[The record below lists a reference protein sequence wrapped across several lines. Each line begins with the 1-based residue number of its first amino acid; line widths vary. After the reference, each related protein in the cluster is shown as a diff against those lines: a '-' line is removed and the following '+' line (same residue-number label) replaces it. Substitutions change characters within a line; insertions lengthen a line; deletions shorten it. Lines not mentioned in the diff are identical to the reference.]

1 MSESEQDQQP
11 YVIVERRASGVV
23 AFVCG
28 ALVGAGVALLLAPK
42 SGRETQADLRE
53 GARRFKEGTGER
65 LTDLRDTL
73 GDRYDRTRD
82 QVGTRVGAFRRNV
95 ADRQKKA
102 GEALK
107 AGKDAARQARSDLEA
122 RVSES
127 KEAYRAAL
135 AEGAAPEE
143 GLEEAP
149 EDGPGDEAA
158 DGTGDKAG
166 EAPGA
171 DESVGDADGEASRE

>member
-1 MSESEQDQQP
+1 MSEQEQQP
-11 YVIVERRASGVV
+11 YVVVERRASGVV
-23 AFVCG
+23 AFLCG

-42 SGRETQADLRE
+42 SGRETQADLKE
-53 GARRFKEGTGER
+53 GARRLREGTGER

-73 GDRYDRTRD
+73 GERYDRTRD
-82 QVGTRVGAFRRNV
+82 QVETQVGAFRRNV

-102 GEALK
+102 GEAIK

-135 AEGAAPEE
+135 AEG
-143 GLEEAP
+143 GDP
-149 EDGPGDEAA
+149 EDGSGDGSGDATGDE
-158 DGTGDKAG
+158 AG
-166 EAPGA
+166 EAPEA
-171 DESVGDADGEASRE
+171 DEKAGDADGGASRE

>member
-1 MSESEQDQQP
+1 MSEQDQQP

-23 AFVCG
+23 AFLCG

-42 SGRETQADLRE
+42 SGRETQADLKE
-53 GARRFKEGTGER
+53 GARRLREGTGER
-65 LTDLRDTL
+65 LTDLRETL
-73 GDRYDRTRD
+73 EERYDRTRD
-82 QVGTRVGAFRRNV
+82 QVETSVGAFRRNV

-122 RVSES
+122 RVAES

-143 GLEEAP
+143 QP
-149 EDGPGDEAA
+149 ENGSGDGSGDGAGDE
-158 DGTGDKAG
+158 AG
-166 EAPGA
+166 EAPEA
-171 DESVGDADGEASRE
+171 DENAGDADGGASRE

>member
-1 MSESEQDQQP
+1 MSEQDQQP

-23 AFVCG
+23 AFFCG

-53 GARRFKEGTGER
+53 GARRLKEGTEER
-65 LTDLRDTL
+65 LTDLRETL

-82 QVGTRVGAFRRNV
+82 EVGTRVGAFRRNV
-95 ADRQKKA
+95 ADRQKQA
-102 GEALK
+102 GEAIK

-122 RVSES
+122 RVAES

-135 AEGAAPEE
+135 AEGEAPEE
-143 GLEEAP
+143 PAAAGS
-149 EDGPGDEAA
+149 GDASG
-158 DGTGDKAG
+158 DGTGDEAGDAPEAAGSAG
-166 EAPGA
+166 EA
-171 DESVGDADGEASRE
+171 DDGASRE

>member
-1 MSESEQDQQP
+1 MSEQEQQP
-11 YVIVERRASGVV
+11 YVVVERRASGVV
-23 AFVCG
+23 AFLCG

-42 SGRETQADLRE
+42 SGRETQADLKE
-53 GARRFKEGTGER
+53 GARRLREGTGER

-73 GDRYDRTRD
+73 GERYDRTRD
-82 QVGTRVGAFRRNV
+82 RVETQVGAFRRNV

-102 GEALK
+102 GEAIK

-135 AEGAAPEE
+135 ADG
-143 GLEEAP
+143 EAP
-149 EDGPGDEAA
+149 EDHPEDGSGDGSG
-158 DGTGDKAG
+158 DGTGDEAG
-166 EAPGA
+166 EAPEA
-171 DESVGDADGEASRE
+171 DESAGDADGGASRE

>member
-1 MSESEQDQQP
+1 MSEQDQQP
-11 YVIVERRASGVV
+11 YVVVERRASGVV
-23 AFVCG
+23 AFLCG

-42 SGRETQADLRE
+42 SGRETQADLKE
-53 GARRFKEGTGER
+53 GARRLREGTGER

-73 GDRYDRTRD
+73 GERYDRTRD
-82 QVGTRVGAFRRNV
+82 RVETQVGTFRRNV

-102 GEALK
+102 GEAIK

-135 AEGAAPEE
+135 AEGGDPEGHPE
-143 GLEEAP
+143 DGSGDATGDETGEAP
-149 EDGPGDEAA
+149 E
-158 DGTGDKAG
+158 
-166 EAPGA
+166 A
-171 DESVGDADGEASRE
+171 DEKAGDADGGASRE

>member
-1 MSESEQDQQP
+1 MSEQDQQP
-11 YVIVERRASGVV
+11 YVVVERRASGVV
-23 AFVCG
+23 AFLCG
-28 ALVGAGVALLLAPK
+28 AIVGAGVALLLAPK
-42 SGRETQADLRE
+42 SGRETQADLKE
-53 GARRFKEGTGER
+53 GARRLREGTGER

-73 GDRYDRTRD
+73 GERYDRTRD
-82 QVGTRVGAFRRNV
+82 RVETQVGTFRRNV

-102 GEALK
+102 GEAIK

-135 AEGAAPEE
+135 AEGGDPD
-143 GLEEAP
+143 GHP
-149 EDGPGDEAA
+149 EDGSGDGSGDATGDE
-158 DGTGDKAG
+158 TG

-171 DESVGDADGEASRE
+171 DEKAGDADGGASRE

>member
-1 MSESEQDQQP
+1 MSEQEQQP
-11 YVIVERRASGVV
+11 YVVVERRASGVV
-23 AFVCG
+23 AFLCG

-42 SGRETQADLRE
+42 SGRETQADLKE
-53 GARRFKEGTGER
+53 GARRLKEGTGER

-73 GDRYDRTRD
+73 GERYDRTRD
-82 QVGTRVGAFRRNV
+82 RVETQVGAFRRNV

-102 GEALK
+102 GEAIK

-135 AEGAAPEE
+135 AEG
-143 GLEEAP
+143 EAP
-149 EDGPGDEAA
+149 EDHPEDGSGDGSG
-158 DGTGDKAG
+158 DGTGDEAG
-166 EAPGA
+166 EAPEA
-171 DESVGDADGEASRE
+171 DESAGDADGGTSRE

>member
-1 MSESEQDQQP
+1 MSEQEQQP
-11 YVIVERRASGVV
+11 YVVVERRASGVV
-23 AFVCG
+23 AFLCG

-42 SGRETQADLRE
+42 SGRETQADLKE
-53 GARRFKEGTGER
+53 GARRFREGTGER

-73 GDRYDRTRD
+73 GERYDRTRD
-82 QVGTRVGAFRRNV
+82 RVETQVGAFRRNV

-102 GEALK
+102 GEAIK

-135 AEGAAPEE
+135 AEGGDPEDH
-143 GLEEAP
+143 P
-149 EDGPGDEAA
+149 EDGSGDGSGNGAGDE
-158 DGTGDKAG
+158 AG
-166 EAPGA
+166 EAPEA
-171 DESVGDADGEASRE
+171 DEKAGDADGGASRE

>member
-1 MSESEQDQQP
+1 MSEQEQQP
-11 YVIVERRASGVV
+11 YVVVERRASGVV
-23 AFVCG
+23 AFLCG

-42 SGRETQADLRE
+42 SGRETQADLKE
-53 GARRFKEGTGER
+53 GARRLREGTGER

-73 GDRYDRTRD
+73 EERYDRTRD
-82 QVGTRVGAFRRNV
+82 RVETQVGAFRRNV

-102 GEALK
+102 GEAIR

-135 AEGAAPEE
+135 AEG
-143 GLEEAP
+143 EAP
-149 EDGPGDEAA
+149 EDHPEDGSADGSG
-158 DGTGDKAG
+158 DGTGDAAG
-166 EAPGA
+166 EAPEA
-171 DESVGDADGEASRE
+171 DESAGDADGGASRE

>member
-1 MSESEQDQQP
+1 MSEQEQQP
-11 YVIVERRASGVV
+11 YVVVERRASGVV
-23 AFVCG
+23 AFLCG

-42 SGRETQADLRE
+42 SGRETQADLKE
-53 GARRFKEGTGER
+53 GARRLREGTGER

-73 GDRYDRTRD
+73 GERYDRTRD
-82 QVGTRVGAFRRNV
+82 QVETQVGAFRRNV

-102 GEALK
+102 GEAIK

-135 AEGAAPEE
+135 AKG
-143 GLEEAP
+143 EAP
-149 EDGPGDEAA
+149 EDHPEDGSGDGSG
-158 DGTGDKAG
+158 DGTGDEAG
-166 EAPGA
+166 EAPEA
-171 DESVGDADGEASRE
+171 DEKAGDADGGASRE

>member
-1 MSESEQDQQP
+1 MSEQDQQP
-11 YVIVERRASGVV
+11 YVVVERRASGVV
-23 AFVCG
+23 AFLCG

-42 SGRETQADLRE
+42 SGRETQADLKE
-53 GARRFKEGTGER
+53 GARRLREGTGER

-73 GDRYDRTRD
+73 GERYDRTRD
-82 QVGTRVGAFRRNV
+82 RVETQVGTFRRNV

-102 GEALK
+102 GEAIK

-135 AEGAAPEE
+135 AEGGDPEDGSGDE
-143 GLEEAP
+143 SGDATGDETGEAP
-149 EDGPGDEAA
+149 E
-158 DGTGDKAG
+158 
-166 EAPGA
+166 A
-171 DESVGDADGEASRE
+171 DEKAGDADGGASRE

>member
-1 MSESEQDQQP
+1 MSEQDQPP

-23 AFVCG
+23 AFLCG

-53 GARRFKEGTGER
+53 GARRLKEGTGER

-73 GDRYDRTRD
+73 GERYDRTRD

-95 ADRQKKA
+95 ADRQKQA
-102 GEALK
+102 GEAIK

-122 RVSES
+122 RVTES
-127 KEAYRAAL
+127 KAAYRAAL
-135 AEGAAPEE
+135 AEGEAAEE
-143 GLEEAP
+143 RTEE
-149 EDGPGDEAA
+149 GPGDGSG
-158 DGTGDKAG
+158 DGTGDGAG
-166 EAPGA
+166 GAPEAA
-171 DESVGDADGEASRE
+171 ESAGDADGGTSRE

>member
-1 MSESEQDQQP
+1 MSEQEQQP
-11 YVIVERRASGVV
+11 YVVVERRASGVV
-23 AFVCG
+23 AFLCG

-42 SGRETQADLRE
+42 SGRETQADLKE
-53 GARRFKEGTGER
+53 GARRLREGTGER

-73 GDRYDRTRD
+73 GERYDRTRD
-82 QVGTRVGAFRRNV
+82 RVETQVGAFRRNV

-102 GEALK
+102 GEAIK

-135 AEGAAPEE
+135 AEG
-143 GLEEAP
+143 EAP
-149 EDGPGDEAA
+149 EDHPEDGSGDGSG
-158 DGTGDKAG
+158 DGTGDEAG
-166 EAPGA
+166 EAPEA
-171 DESVGDADGEASRE
+171 DESAGDADGGASRE

>member
-1 MSESEQDQQP
+1 MSEQDQQP

-23 AFVCG
+23 AFLCG

-53 GARRFKEGTGER
+53 GARRLKEGTGER

-73 GDRYDRTRD
+73 GERYDRTRD
-82 QVGTRVGAFRRNV
+82 QVGTRVGAVRRNV

-102 GEALK
+102 GEAIK

-122 RVSES
+122 RVAES

-135 AEGAAPEE
+135 AEG
-143 GLEEAP
+143 GVLEAQP
-149 EDGPGDEAA
+149 EDRSGDESGDGAA
-158 DGTGDKAG
+158 DEAGDAA
-166 EAPGA
+166 ET
-171 DESVGDADGEASRE
+171 DESAGDADGGASRE

>member
-1 MSESEQDQQP
+1 MSEQDQQP

-23 AFVCG
+23 AFFCG

-53 GARRFKEGTGER
+53 GARRLKEGTEER
-65 LTDLRDTL
+65 FTDLRETL

-82 QVGTRVGAFRRNV
+82 EVGTRVGALRRNV

-122 RVSES
+122 RVAES
-127 KEAYRAAL
+127 KDAYRAAL
-135 AEGAAPEE
+135 AEGAPAEDGDAE
-143 GLEEAP
+143 DRDEAAEAP
-149 EDGPGDEAA
+149 E
-158 DGTGDKAG
+158 
-166 EAPGA
+166 A
-171 DESVGDADGEASRE
+171 DETAGDADGGASRE

>member
-1 MSESEQDQQP
+1 MSEQEQQP
-11 YVIVERRASGVV
+11 YVVVERRASGVV
-23 AFVCG
+23 AFLCG

-53 GARRFKEGTGER
+53 GARRLREGTGER
-65 LTDLRDTL
+65 LTDLRGTL
-73 GDRYDRTRD
+73 GERYDRTRD
-82 QVGTRVGAFRRNV
+82 QVETRVGAFRRNV

-135 AEGAAPEE
+135 AEGET
-143 GLEEAP
+143 P
-149 EDGPGDEAA
+149 EDGSGDGSG
-158 DGTGDKAG
+158 DGTGDEAGEAPEADEKAG
-166 EAPGA
+166 EA
-171 DESVGDADGEASRE
+171 DGGASRE

>member
-53 GARRFKEGTGER
+53 GARRFKEGTGEK

-82 QVGTRVGAFRRNV
+82 QVGTQVGAFRRNV

-127 KEAYRAAL
+127 KAAYRAAL

-143 GLEEAP
+143 RP
-149 EDGPGDEAA
+149 EDGSGDEAA
-158 DGTGDKAG
+158 DGTGDEAG
-166 EAPGA
+166 EAPRA

>member
-1 MSESEQDQQP
+1 MSEQDQQP
-11 YVIVERRASGVV
+11 YVVVERRASGVV
-23 AFVCG
+23 AFLCG

-42 SGRETQADLRE
+42 SGRETQADLKE
-53 GARRFKEGTGER
+53 GARRFREGTGER

-82 QVGTRVGAFRRNV
+82 RVETQVGAFRRNV

-102 GEALK
+102 GEAIK

-135 AEGAAPEE
+135 AEGGDPEDGSGDGSGDATGDE
-143 GLEEAP
+143 TGEAP
-149 EDGPGDEAA
+149 E
-158 DGTGDKAG
+158 
-166 EAPGA
+166 A
-171 DESVGDADGEASRE
+171 DEKAGDADGGASRE

>member
-1 MSESEQDQQP
+1 MSEQDQQP

-23 AFVCG
+23 AFLCG

-53 GARRFKEGTGER
+53 GARRLREGTGER
-65 LTDLRDTL
+65 LTDLRETL
-73 GDRYDRTRD
+73 GERYDRTRD
-82 QVGTRVGAFRRNV
+82 EVETRVGAFRRNV

-122 RVSES
+122 RVAES
-127 KEAYRAAL
+127 KETYRAAL
-135 AEGAAPEE
+135 AEGEAPEE
-143 GLEEAP
+143 QAENGSG
-149 EDGPGDEAA
+149 DGSGGGDEAGDAPQA
-158 DGTGDKAG
+158 DESAG
-166 EAPGA
+166 EA
-171 DESVGDADGEASRE
+171 DGGASRE

>member
-1 MSESEQDQQP
+1 MSEQEQQP
-11 YVIVERRASGVV
+11 YVVVERRASGVV
-23 AFVCG
+23 AFLCG

-42 SGRETQADLRE
+42 SGRETQADLKE
-53 GARRFKEGTGER
+53 GARRLREGTGER

-73 GDRYDRTRD
+73 EERYDRTRD
-82 QVGTRVGAFRRNV
+82 RVETQVGAFRRNV

-102 GEALK
+102 GEAIK

-135 AEGAAPEE
+135 AEG
-143 GLEEAP
+143 EAP
-149 EDGPGDEAA
+149 EDHPEDGSGDGSG
-158 DGTGDKAG
+158 DGTGDAAG
-166 EAPGA
+166 EAPEA
-171 DESVGDADGEASRE
+171 DESAGDADGGASRE

>member
-1 MSESEQDQQP
+1 MSEQEQQP
-11 YVIVERRASGVV
+11 YVVGERRASGVV
-23 AFVCG
+23 AFLCG

-53 GARRFKEGTGER
+53 GARRFREGTGER

-82 QVGTRVGAFRRNV
+82 RVETQVGAFRRNV

-102 GEALK
+102 GEAIK

-127 KEAYRAAL
+127 REAYRAAL
-135 AEGAAPEE
+135 AEGEGPEDHPEE
-143 GLEEAP
+143 GSG
-149 EDGPGDEAA
+149 DGSG
-158 DGTGDKAG
+158 GTGDEAG
-166 EAPGA
+166 EAPEA
-171 DESVGDADGEASRE
+171 DEKAGDADGGASRE

>member
-1 MSESEQDQQP
+1 MSEQEQQP
-11 YVIVERRASGVV
+11 YVVVERRASGVV
-23 AFVCG
+23 AFLCG

-53 GARRFKEGTGER
+53 GARRLREGTGER

-73 GDRYDRTRD
+73 GERYDRTRD
-82 QVGTRVGAFRRNV
+82 RVETQVGAFRRNV
-95 ADRQKKA
+95 ADRQKQA
-102 GEALK
+102 GEAIK

-135 AEGAAPEE
+135 AEGADPEDHPEE
-143 GLEEAP
+143 GSGVGSGDAT
-149 EDGPGDEAA
+149 GDE
-158 DGTGDKAG
+158 AG
-166 EAPGA
+166 EAPEA
-171 DESVGDADGEASRE
+171 DEKAGDADGGASRE